1 MGIGLYINH
10 KTVLSFR
17 DLSKMDARHK
27 PIYVEVPEDVIK
39 KIDKL
44 IEMKYYTSRADF
56 TRRAI
61 IEHLKNEEKYIEE
74 SERKNKKEKP

>member
-1 MGIGLYINH
+1 MGLYINLEA
-10 KTVLSFR
+10 TTSFQ
-17 DLSKMDARHK
+17 DLNKVETMPK

-44 IEMKYYTSRADF
+44 IELKYYTSRADF

-61 IEHLKNEEKYIEE
+61 IERLKGEEKYIEG
-74 SERKNKKEKP
+74 SE